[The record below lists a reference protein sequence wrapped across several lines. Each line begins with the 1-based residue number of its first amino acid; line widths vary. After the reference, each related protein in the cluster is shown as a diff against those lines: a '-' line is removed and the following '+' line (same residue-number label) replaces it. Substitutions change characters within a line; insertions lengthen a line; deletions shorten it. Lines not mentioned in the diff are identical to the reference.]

1 LDLNLRKKLVK
12 FYIWS
17 IAVYGANIWI
27 LRERNQKYLEIF
39 VVWCWRRTQK
49 IILTGP
55 LKNEAKGKE
64 ISYIK

>member
-1 LDLNLRKKLVK
+1 LDLNLRKNPVK

-17 IAVYGANIWI
+17 IVVYGDNTWT
-27 LRERNQKYLEIF
+27 LREGNQKYLEMY
-39 VVWCWRRTQK
+39 VVWCWRRMQT

-55 LKNEAKGKE
+55 LKNEAKRKE